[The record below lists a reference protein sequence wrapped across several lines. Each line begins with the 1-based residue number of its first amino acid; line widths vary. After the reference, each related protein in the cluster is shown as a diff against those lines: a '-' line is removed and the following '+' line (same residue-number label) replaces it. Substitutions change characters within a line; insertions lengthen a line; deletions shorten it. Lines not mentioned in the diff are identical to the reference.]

1 VHVYSFVLMGR
12 ITSRNNALRMMS
24 IFSIDTSRRS
34 SIRHKRIPSNISS
47 NLHGQKP
54 RHEPRMRS
62 PTSKIPYAR
71 MPDGFSQPSEFTLG
85 IKTEEVVEMGC
96 CIRANDGSYA
106 FAEVASKARGEDY
119 HVRIYFCIV
128 FEAKSG
134 FCV

>member
-1 VHVYSFVLMGR
+1 MLMGR
-12 ITSRNNALRMMS
+12 ITSRNKWITHDFYILE
-24 IFSIDTSRRS
+24 DTSRRS

-62 PTSKIPYAR
+62 PTSKIPYTR

-85 IKTEEVVEMGC
+85 VKTEEVVEMGC

-119 HVRIYFCIV
+119 HVRIYFCVV
-128 FEAKSG
+128 FEAKTG

>member
-1 VHVYSFVLMGR
+1 MDK
-12 ITSRNNALRMMS
+12 ITRRTDKLRMIS
-24 IFSIDTSRRS
+24 VFLIYTLRRS

-62 PTSKIPYAR
+62 TTSKIPYTR
-71 MPDGFSQPSEFTLG
+71 MPDRFSQPSEFTLG
-85 IKTEEVVEMGC
+85 VKTEEFVEMGC
-96 CIRANDGSYA
+96 CIRADDGSYA
-106 FAEVASKARGEDY
+106 FAEVASEARGEDY